1 MQSIFANVTDDGGG
15 GSSSQQRQPP
25 FCCADWKVKEP
36 RIDTDGM
43 EEATILSNT
52 LTLTVDPIVGEPDN
66 RRYTYRQVVRSY
78 YGHYFVFLPHDYL
91 GSRNWR
97 LINLNVYTAVVP
109 AVVSGH
115 AL

>member
-52 LTLTVDPIVGEPDN
+52 LT
-66 RRYTYRQVVRSY
+66 
-78 YGHYFVFLPHDYL
+78 
-91 GSRNWR
+91 
-97 LINLNVYTAVVP
+97 
-109 AVVSGH
+109 
-115 AL
+115 